1 MKNLY
6 FLILL
11 CVIFLLSGCSGSVDN
26 NNPPNVDTKTPI
38 IEKPESK
45 IQEETSVSKTEE
57 PAIPDTFIEDTRK
70 QYSELYDTTH
80 TFTDMYIAEKAWLIG
95 DENIVQL
102 TSIAGFNDVAVLS
115 RSNIERIEQTSF
127 ADFSTISIIDKTG
140 QTLSLIISPEE
151 LLEIIELL
159 K

>member
-1 MKNLY
+1 MKKLH

-11 CVIFLLSGCSGSVDN
+11 CVIFLLSGCYGPVDN
-26 NNPPNVDTKTPI
+26 NNQSHSATKDPI
-38 IEKPESK
+38 IEKPGSE
-45 IQEETSVSKTEE
+45 IEEETIVSETEN
-57 PAIPDTFIEDTRK
+57 PIIPDTFIEDTRN
-70 QYSELYDTTH
+70 QYAELYDTTH
-80 TFTDMYIAEKAWLIG
+80 TFTDIYMVEKAWLIG

-102 TSIAGFNDVAVLS
+102 TSIAGFNDVAVLT

-140 QTLSLIISPEE
+140 QTLSLMILPEE
-151 LLEIIELL
+151 LLVIIELL

>member
-1 MKNLY
+1 MKKLS

-11 CVIFLLSGCSGSVDN
+11 CVIFLLTGCSGSVDN
-26 NNPPNVDTKTPI
+26 NNQPHADIRAPI
-38 IEKPESK
+38 IEKTESK
-45 IQEETSVSKTEE
+45 IQEETSVSKAEE

-80 TFTDMYIAEKAWLIG
+80 TFTDMYMVEKAWLIG

-102 TSIAGFNDVAVLS
+102 TSIAGFNDAIVLT
-115 RSNIERIEQTSF
+115 RSNIERIEQASF
-127 ADFSTISIIDKTG
+127 ADFATISIIDKTG
-140 QTLSLIISPEE
+140 QTLSLMISPEE